1 MNLRAVGIAAAT
13 VVVALAVVAGGF
25 LFLLGALG
33 GFGIA
38 GSYNSYYQYDGT
50 LATNE
55 TLTNVT
61 LYLPVPVANGT
72 ALIDAANVTVETEDG
87 AADWRVELV
96 ETPEGPMLALTADR
110 VEGELYY
117 LVHEFADNG
126 THLGW
131 EKVPEDELPADM
143 SNKRAYAE
151 PTYYRFSVYVPVED
165 RVDVVDPVAGA
176 AVLRPVENLTADAC
190 EPYWPD
196 DENAACTTFETPGYV
211 AYETTDAN
219 VAHLTVELR
228 GLNEW
233 GFGLSNGFNEFVQEA
248 TLRMAGSQ
256 SGWVAMD
263 GELYTGMGDET
274 R

>member
-1 MNLRAVGIAAAT
+1 MNLRSIGIAVAT
-13 VVVALAVVAGGF
+13 IVVAIAVVAGGF
-25 LFLLGALG
+25 LFLLSALG
-33 GFGIA
+33 GFGVA
-38 GSYNSYYQYDGT
+38 GSYTSHYQYEGT

-61 LYLPVPVANGT
+61 LYLPVPVENGT

-87 AADWRVELV
+87 AADWQVELV
-96 ETPEGPMLALTADR
+96 ETPDGPMLALTADR

-117 LVHEFADNG
+117 LVHEFDDNG

-143 SNKRAYAE
+143 TNKKAYAE
-151 PTYYRFSVYVPVED
+151 PTHYRFSVYVPVED
-165 RVDVVDPVAGA
+165 RIDVTDPVASA
-176 AVLRPVENLTADAC
+176 AVLPVENPTADAC

-211 AYETTDAN
+211 AYDTSADN
-219 VAHLTVELR
+219 VAHLALELS
-228 GLNEW
+228 GTNEW
-233 GFGLSNGFNEFVQEA
+233 GFGLSNGFNQFVQK
-248 TLRMAGSQ
+248 TTVTVTGSHE
-256 SGWVAMD
+256 GWTVME